1 MMTELTRPG
10 GPPAAGEGGGL
21 ALRSLVARLCALAQG
36 RDPAIDLQ
44 LRRLE
49 DAMHRPLAGDELQQI
64 LAALW
69 AAAGPADSAPPAA
82 AGTPAEG
89 WERARQSLLHLLG
102 RLDLAPALH
111 GELVVLKREVS
122 DAAGGDA
129 LRGVTERVAALINRQ
144 GVELQGEQAALS
156 DILRNVTAGLDRV
169 ARHLSDEAV
178 ANHAAA
184 QDNAE
189 FNRRLQG
196 EVEAID
202 SGLRRA
208 GTLGEAQG
216 QVFARIQS
224 INRHVETF
232 RQRELA
238 RLEDTRARADSM
250 KQRVDELER
259 ETVALQESVRTEQQ
273 RACTDALTGISN
285 RLAFQQR
292 MEQECRQ
299 GHAGGALLGV
309 AIWDVDHFKS
319 VNDRFGHAAGDKA
332 LCIIARQLRRGCRD
346 GDFAARYGGE
356 EFATIMRVAHP
367 NALMEQAERLRQSL
381 SCLGLHWEGKEVPL
395 TVSCGLA
402 LWQADDTEESLLK
415 RADTALYRAK
425 RAGRNRC
432 FMG

>member
-1 MMTELTRPG
+1 MTALVRPI
-10 GPPAAGEGGGL
+10 GPFDDGN
-21 ALRSLVARLCALAQG
+21 AQ
-36 RDPAIDLQ
+36 
-44 LRRLE
+44 
-49 DAMHRPLAGDELQQI
+49 
-64 LAALW
+64 
-69 AAAGPADSAPPAA
+69 
-82 AGTPAEG
+82 PAELVVEG
-89 WERARQSLLHLLG
+89 AGSWEQARQSLLHLLG
-102 RLDLAPALH
+102 RLDLAPALQ
-111 GELVVLKREVS
+111 GELMALKREVS
-122 DAAGGDA
+122 AAAGEE
-129 LRGVTERVAALINRQ
+129 LRAVTERVAALINRQ
-144 GVELQGEQAALS
+144 GVELQGEQAALAE
-156 DILRNVTAGLDRV
+156 ILSNVTVGLDRV
-169 ARHLSDEAV
+169 ARHLSDEAL
-178 ANHAAA
+178 AHDTAAK
-184 QDNAE
+184 DNAE

-208 GTLGEAQG
+208 VTLDEAQG

-238 RLEDTRARADSM
+238 RLEDIRARADSM
-250 KQRVDELER
+250 KRRVDELEQ
-259 ETVALQESVRTEQQ
+259 ETALLQESVRTEQQ
-273 RACTDALTGISN
+273 RACTDALTGIPN

-299 GHAGGALLGV
+299 GQAAGALLGV

-332 LCIIARQLRRGCRD
+332 LCIIARQLRRGCRE

-356 EFATIMRVAHP
+356 EFATIMRVASP
-367 NALMEQAERLRQSL
+367 KVLMELAERLRQSL
-381 SCLGLHWEGKEVPL
+381 SGLGLHCEGNEVPL

-402 LWQADDTEESLLK
+402 LGQAGDTEERLLK
-415 RADTALYRAK
+415 RADAALYRAK